1 MTYYDLIK
9 YYGSEVK
16 AAAGIGMSVTAV
28 RSWIDKPIP
37 RITQYAIQAMT
48 NDQLS
53 VDEGLQ

>member
-1 MTYYDLIK
+1 MTYHDLIE

-28 RSWIDKPIP
+28 RSWVDKPIP

-48 NDQLS
+48 NNQLS
-53 VDEGLQ
+53 VDESLE